1 VELMRRAILNHT
13 GRGEIV
19 YDPFLGSG
27 TTLIAAE
34 MTERACFGLDI
45 DPRYVD
51 LVVKRWES
59 LTGQQAKLEGDGR
72 TFREI
77 TLERSSSVEE
87 VQDAAS

>member
-1 VELMRRAILNHT
+1 MCRPILNHT

-27 TTLIAAE
+27 TTLIAAQ

-45 DPRYVD
+45 DPHYVD
-51 LVVKRWES
+51 LVVKRWEN
-59 LTGQQAKLEGDGR
+59 LTGQQAKLDGDGR

-77 TLERSSSVEE
+77 SVERSEE
-87 VQDAAS
+87 VQNAAA

>member
-1 VELMRRAILNHT
+1 MRRPILNHT

-51 LVVKRWES
+51 LVVKRWEK
-59 LTGQQAKLEGDGR
+59 LAGEQAKLEGAGR

-77 TLERSSSVEE
+77 AQERGSSVEE